1 MGYKV
6 LFSNIG
12 YAKGIDG
19 TLGQHIRLFS
29 RHFYSNLSVQ
39 QQVLTQLKA
48 LIAQENPDLCCFVE
62 IDAGS
67 MHTANYNQISALTDD
82 SYAFH
87 DVTGKYG
94 EESWLSRALFHKG
107 KSNGFLSR
115 TKLEFQKLYFKS
127 GSKRLIYRIRLPD
140 NIDLFFA
147 HFSLDWKVRKLQMQ
161 ELRSF
166 VQDCGGDAIIL
177 ADFNI
182 WRGFSELAPLL
193 EGENMVVL
201 SKENEP
207 TFRFH
212 KSQAALD
219 LCIVSKSLA
228 DRASLRIVPQPYSDH
243 AALLLEI

>member
-1 MGYKV
+1 VPYKV
-6 LFSNIG
+6 LFTNIG

-19 TLGQHIRLFS
+19 SLGQHIRLFS

-39 QQVLTQLKA
+39 QQVLTQIKE
-48 LIAQENPDLCCFVE
+48 LISRENPDLCCFVE

-67 MHTANYNQISALTDD
+67 MHSANYNQISALTDD
-82 SYAFH
+82 AYPFH

-94 EESWLSRALFHKG
+94 ETSWLSRALFHKG
-107 KSNGFLSR
+107 KSNGFVSR
-115 TKLEFQKLYFKS
+115 QKLEFQKLYFNN
-127 GSKRLIYRIRLPD
+127 GSKRLIYRITLPD

-166 VQDCGGDAIIL
+166 VQVCGKDAIIL

-182 WRGFSELAPLL
+182 WRGFGELAPLL
-193 EGENMVVL
+193 EGEDMVVL

-212 KSQAALD
+212 NSQAALD

-228 DRASLRIVPQPYSDH
+228 NRAVLRIVPQPYSDH